1 MASQKKYP
9 HILVTGS
16 SGMIGTALCERLL
29 AEGIPFTG
37 VDYKHNLWNQEVDT
51 HTLQVDLRDRKAVLK
66 KLPAHID
73 MVIHLAANARVHDLV
88 QDPSLAFDNLQT
100 IFNTLE
106 YAHRNDIKKFIFTSS
121 REVYGNL
128 IRDQYTEDSARIDT
142 CESPYTASKIGGEA
156 LVQSYTRCYGIE
168 HIIFRLSNV
177 YGRYDA
183 TDRIVPL
190 FIERLRANKNVTVY
204 GADKVLDF
212 TYIDDVVSGIMAGI
226 DNFAA
231 AKGQTL
237 NLAYGSGITLTEFAA
252 TLKETLGSTSHINI
266 LPSRTGEVTHYVAD
280 IAKARQILNFTPTT
294 NLEQGLRQAASWY
307 QRRNAD
313 TATSTTKTIIQKMA
327 RALRLKHA

>member
-1 MASQKKYP
+1 METAQKKSPY
-9 HILVTGS
+9 ILVTGA

-29 AEGIPFTG
+29 AEGISFTG
-37 VDYKHNLWNQEVDT
+37 VDYKRNLWNREVDAR
-51 HTLQVDLRDRKAVLK
+51 TLQVDLRDRQAVLK
-66 KLPAHID
+66 KLPKQVD
-73 MVIHLAANARVHDLV
+73 MIIHLAANARVHDLV
-88 QDPSLAFDNLQT
+88 KDPNLAFDNLQT

-106 YAHRNDIKKFIFTSS
+106 YAHRNHIQKFIFTSS

-128 IRDQYTEDSARIDT
+128 IRDQYTEDSARINT

-183 TDRIVPL
+183 SDRIVPL
-190 FIERLRANKNVTVY
+190 FMERMHGNLDVNVY

-212 TYIDDVVSGIMAGI
+212 TYIDDVVSGILSAI
-226 DNFAA
+226 NNFAA

-237 NLAYGSGITLTEFAA
+237 NLAYGTGIALTEFAA
-252 TLKETLGSTSHINI
+252 TLKEILGSTSRINI

-280 IAKARQILNFTPTT
+280 ISRARQLLNFAPVT

-307 QRRNAD
+307 HGRN
-313 TATSTTKTIIQKMA
+313 TAPATTGTLIQKMA
-327 RALRLKHA
+327 RRVFRLKHA